1 MFLLAGKSVPRQMQD
16 LPQVGKEQHHRT
28 QETYHSKEFKTTITT
43 KTLFQIIQ
51 KIKKRIRVEV
61 IRYKTDQMTF
71 QGIHFIE

>member
-61 IRYKTDQMTF
+61 IRYKTDHMTF